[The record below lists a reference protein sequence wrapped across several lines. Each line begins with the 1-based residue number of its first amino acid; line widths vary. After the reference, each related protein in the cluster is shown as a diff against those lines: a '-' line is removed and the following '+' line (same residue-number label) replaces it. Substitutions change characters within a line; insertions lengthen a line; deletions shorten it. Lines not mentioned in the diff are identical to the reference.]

1 MPTYRLEEASTSRA
15 GCQNKECKDEKIKI
29 MKGELRLG
37 TWVDNER
44 FQSFFWR
51 HWGCVTPK
59 IIANLKET
67 LTGSSGE
74 IDYTLLDGYEELS
87 PENQAKVRK
96 ALEQGHVADSEW
108 KGDPEFNRPGMTGFR
123 KREPKKKTGAEAK
136 DGESDIEQESP
147 KPKKRGRGAA
157 DGKADG
163 KPKNDTVAPAA
174 KKAKKEDHG
183 KPAADED
190 DGKAAE
196 TSPKPTKPVSKRGR
210 PPKTAAVVDEKAE
223 KKTEKEAEQKQKERK
238 RKSADA
244 SAGTDE
250 VNDTSQKSSKKG
262 RKALSAQET
271 ETGEEKPKRGRKKAT
286 ASEEPK
292 TTEDAAPVEKPK
304 RGRKKAASESK
315 SD

>member
-136 DGESDIEQESP
+136 DGESDIEQESS

-190 DGKAAE
+190 DSKAAE
-196 TSPKPTKPVSKRGR
+196 TSPKPTKPVSKRG

-271 ETGEEKPKRGRKKAT
+271 ETGEEKSKRGRKKAT